1 MFEVKS
7 IGNENN
13 ASVLLIKF
21 QEAAEQAE
29 RIASELRRFQKNI
42 ICSSEE
48 QTMDVHVIICL
59 PNISQKTL
67 ENAIGSEKLRNLT
80 VLCEEDIID
89 QNRFQQYWD
98 AILVKNGSNNFFQ
111 SSPTFKVLVTLLCG
125 LRSATNDVKAI
136 SQQHNVVE
144 LYNKLNEQT
153 VAKAY
158 YESKQQQKK
167 ARWEIKMDENS
178 ERQPLLLLP
187 EQINILEDESKN
199 IIVYGAPGTGKTL
212 LLMIKALQW
221 SKEDG
226 EGRVVLEAKKA
237 LIPLYQRFFDAH
249 KDEMERKPIVL
260 ELGYGRIKNEED
272 YLSDEDSGL
281 NKTKIKFL
289 TDRAKAKGRNF
300 IALTG
305 AITPWELSNY
315 ENSFTNE
322 YSELAAK
329 YSIHPLWTVLRGTM
343 EIVNYWNRELQLPK
357 LTIGHSISGCAVD
370 DRNAK
375 LPNTQQVLKCILEK
389 VQTILNGTSKNGE
402 QHKNTVAVIC
412 TDRVECTELQRILK
426 DNNISVRSVDE
437 NDNPNASV
445 VVDWHN
451 NVLSYE
457 WQTVLV
463 VSLYYPTE
471 FNPRFLPLAASRTI
485 CRLIIIGR
493 DAMTAVNGV
502 TEKYPN
508 TDLSSIPYSNFE
520 KSVMKLS
527 QKLGRTDDLQ

>member
-1 MFEVKS
+1 
-7 IGNENN
+7 
-13 ASVLLIKF
+13 
-21 QEAAEQAE
+21 
-29 RIASELRRFQKNI
+29 
-42 ICSSEE
+42 
-48 QTMDVHVIICL
+48 
-59 PNISQKTL
+59 
-67 ENAIGSEKLRNLT
+67 
-80 VLCEEDIID
+80 
-89 QNRFQQYWD
+89 
-98 AILVKNGSNNFFQ
+98 
-111 SSPTFKVLVTLLCG
+111 
-125 LRSATNDVKAI
+125 
-136 SQQHNVVE
+136 
-144 LYNKLNEQT
+144 
-153 VAKAY
+153 
-158 YESKQQQKK
+158 
-167 ARWEIKMDENS
+167 
-178 ERQPLLLLP
+178 
-187 EQINILEDESKN
+187 
-199 IIVYGAPGTGKTL
+199 
-212 LLMIKALQW
+212 MIKALQW

-527 QKLGRTDDLQ
+527 QEVGETDHFAIEVNRWYSALHLNYLPSEVRAMDEKLSQCKDLTDYLSLMANDKVHLMAFCRCSWYVEPTLKKCKQLERKVYFHPPRMSEFFKELLPIELQCAFDGFIPIYCAAVTALSIDELENGNVQYSDKVKQLSNQLNECDAWRKCTRICVDDVLISSLTCAIVPHSQSSISEADNLRVRKLIN